1 MFSQEPR
8 LIVAN
13 GGRRTFRGTA
23 ARYLLAGGVSPQ
35 RRVTNKKG
43 VLSAAAFAVKPA
55 DSPGRWASLRS
66 LPPNKFV
73 QGIFPTISSGASANG
88 PPSFASPPALN
99 GTGLCA
105 RMRERLPG
113 GNEVFALRRERTWS
127 HIPAFRRQTV
137 GALTGAHE

>member
-55 DSPGRWASLRS
+55 DSPGRWASLHS

-73 QGIFPTISSGASANG
+73 KGIFPSISSGASANG
-88 PPSFASPPALN
+88 PPSFAWPLALN
-99 GTGLCA
+99 GTGLRA
-105 RMRERLPG
+105 RIREWLPYR
-113 GNEVFALRRERTWS
+113 NEVFALRRE
-127 HIPAFRRQTV
+127 
-137 GALTGAHE
+137 

>member
-1 MFSQEPR
+1 MFSQKPR

-23 ARYLLAGGVSPQ
+23 AGYLLAGCVSPQ

-43 VLSAAAFAVKPA
+43 LLSAAAFAVKPA

-66 LPPNKFV
+66 LPPNRFV

-88 PPSFASPPALN
+88 PPSFAWPLALN
-99 GTGLCA
+99 GTGLRA
-105 RMRERLPG
+105 RMREWLPG
-113 GNEVFALRRERTWS
+113 RNEVFALRRERTWS

-137 GALTGAHE
+137 GVLTGAHE